1 METNKVNAECPVCG
15 REFKVSEIEGHVDRC
30 LFLNSENKLLKRNSD
45 GKQFTC
51 NGTSPKRI
59 KVLPDTETRSS
70 ASHATDVSCYLFNK
84 EFFKFINVT
93 KCWAI

>member
-1 METNKVNAECPVCG
+1 METNKVNSECPVCG

-30 LFLNSENKLLKRNSD
+30 LFLNSENNDNKLLKRNSD

-51 NGTSPKRI
+51 NGISPKRI

-70 ASHATDVSCYLFNK
+70 VSNATDVSCYLF
-84 EFFKFINVT
+84 T
-93 KCWAI
+93 KVF